1 MRRPT
6 REVHVE
12 GFSNADG
19 PPRALVRCAVLAVLD
34 GEGVGHADF
43 TVTSLSSQRMRVL
56 NRRSFGRD
64 RATDVIAFGLP
75 HVGRIVG
82 DVYLCPSVARRA
94 VRDFEVTEQEE
105 IVRLV
110 VHGILHVLGHDHPR
124 GKNRY
129 RSNMWSLQESYVSTI
144 FRHPAGKG

>member
-6 REVHVE
+6 REVRVE

-19 PPRALVRCAVLAVLD
+19 PPGALVRSAVVAVLD
-34 GEGVGHADF
+34 GEGVGNADF

-56 NRRSFGRD
+56 NQRSFGKD

-82 DVYLCPSVARRA
+82 DVYLCPSAARRA
-94 VRDFEVTEQEE
+94 ARDFEVTEQEE

-110 VHGILHVLGHDHPR
+110 VHGILHVLGYDHPQ
-124 GKNRY
+124 GENRY
-129 RSNMWSLQESYVSTI
+129 RCSMWRLQESYVNTI